1 VSNAALI
8 LWLLVKLAG
17 LLLAMQYVSAALV
30 AVFIVPPVFGGRAI
44 LQHFYQKGA
53 FCPK

>member
-1 VSNAALI
+1 MLI
-8 LWLLVKLAG
+8 LPWLLVKLAAI
-17 LLLAMQYVSAALV
+17 LLAMQYVSAFLV
-30 AVFIVPPVFGGRAI
+30 AVIVVPPVFGGRAI